1 MRCSATTF
9 CRVRRATISALK
21 CSTRPTGFYFGP
33 NIEWVPQAYI
43 VDSAN
48 TLTTE
53 PYAIWGLKMGYDNGG
68 PISAYIEGRNLSN
81 KAYIASASII
91 DRATPGILCS
101 SRATAAPFM
110 PA

>member
-1 MRCSATTF
+1 MLPGAPRHYL
-9 CRVRRATISALK
+9 RAEVLYKHPS
-21 CSTRPTGFYFGP
+21 GFYFGP
-33 NIEWVPQAYI
+33 NIEWVPQAYF

-53 PYAIWGLKMGYDNGG
+53 PYAIWGLKIGLRQWRARYGLYRG
-68 PISAYIEGRNLSN
+68 PQPLN

-91 DRATPGILCS
+91 DGRRRHHRCS
-101 SRATAAPFM
+101 SRAPAAPFM